1 MKPIKRVLVAV
12 DFSECSW
19 LALARADEL
28 AKALGAELDLLH
40 VWQAPAFVSPEAMVG
55 VTPREQ
61 TLGQLVH
68 RESEKALDDFVARA
82 KSAGFSIGSARLVD
96 GEPARTI
103 VEEAERGDY
112 DLIAIGTHGRTGL
125 SHLLL
130 GSVAEKVVRKA
141 SRPVISVRETPAR

>member
-1 MKPIKRVLVAV
+1 MTPIKRILVAV

-28 AKALGAELDLLH
+28 AKALGAKLHLLH

-61 TLGQLVH
+61 TLAQLVH
-68 RESEKALDDFVARA
+68 REAEKLLESFVQRARD
-82 KSAGFSIGSARLVD
+82 AGIGVESARVAD
-96 GEPARTI
+96 GDPARTI
-103 VEEAERGDY
+103 VEEADKGDY

-141 SRPVISVRETPAR
+141 SRPVISVREKTPG